1 MNHNM
6 KKWGKID
13 LFLVLLAA
21 IPIVVSFIMYDK
33 LPDRLAVHFG
43 VTGHPNRYQEKVS
56 FLILS
61 SLVILGLPILLKVLS
76 FIDPKR
82 ENYEKFRTAFDLF
95 RVILTLF
102 LSAIFGFT
110 LAYNLGYP
118 INAQKFVLIGIG
130 VMFVVFGNYMGQIR
144 FNYFI
149 GIRTPWTLANETVWS
164 RTHRFAGPIWALMG
178 LIAILCAFL
187 PGNVAVWVF
196 GAILAIGSISPI
208 VYSFILYRRLQKE

>member
-1 MNHNM
+1 MNHNA

-13 LFLVLLAA
+13 FFLVLLAA
-21 IPIVVSFIMYDK
+21 IPIVLSFVLYDK

-43 VTGHPNRYQEKVS
+43 VTGHPNRYQGKES

-76 FIDPKR
+76 FTDPKR
-82 ENYEKFRTAFDLF
+82 ENYEKFRTAFDLM
-95 RVILTLF
+95 RVVLTLF
-102 LSAIFGFT
+102 LNAIFGFT
-110 LAYNLGYP
+110 LAYNLGYH
-118 INAQKFVLIGIG
+118 IDVQTFVLIGIG
-130 VMFVVFGNYMGQIR
+130 VMFLVFGNYMGQIR

-164 RTHRFAGPIWALMG
+164 RTHRFAGPIWAFMG
-178 LIAILCAFL
+178 LIALICSFL

-196 GAILAIGSISPI
+196 GTTLAIGSICPI
-208 VYSFILYRRLQKE
+208 VYSFLLYRRLLKQ